1 MVLSGEKV
9 QRSRAR
15 SPLALRVLSFL
26 YSKREALT
34 RLLGPDRWPQGRDG
48 TVFHL
53 VPIHYG

>member
-34 RLLGPDRWPQGRDG
+34 RLLGPDRWP
-48 TVFHL
+48 
-53 VPIHYG
+53 